1 MYKKNTKRIAILT
14 ALGIGIVMATVPM
27 ANAVVISSY
36 QVVTARPAG
45 SAYYG
50 KGQLDSGHAMSG
62 DGRYVVFTGDSLAT
76 DYVSND
82 MNNMSDVFVRDM
94 TNSITRRV
102 SVAADGTEANGSS
115 SRASISYDGNYVVFE
130 SNATNLVGNSISSGT
145 SHIYIKNL
153 STGSVSLIDQTASGV
168 IGNNNAQSA
177 SVSADGKYVVF
188 ASRSTNLTG
197 SGTFFSQ
204 QIYVKNTHNGAV
216 KAVSA
221 TSAGTFGND
230 NSGVPDISCDGGIV
244 AFSSS
249 APNLG
254 VSTAASGRTDLIL
267 AHLSWDG
274 SNETDNVTSYTTYGI
289 NANGFGSPQVSC
301 DGNEALFTSASTNVV
316 SPATPSDVSNVYQY
330 NRLTSSMRQASLG
343 SGDIQVTSGQV
354 SHPQYASMSADGRYV
369 AFTSF
374 GTMTDLDPLHP
385 RGSDTG
391 SGYDVYIRD
400 MKKSTTELATVAPS
414 GQRAGWMMSTP
425 AASMSADGS
434 SLVFNYFT
442 PRVDQPYSL
451 KTLVPGY
458 NTGQTYSSLDVYKVS
473 TGY

>member
-197 SGTFFSQ
+197 DRKS
-204 QIYVKNTHNGAV
+204 
-216 KAVSA
+216 
-221 TSAGTFGND
+221 
-230 NSGVPDISCDGGIV
+230 
-244 AFSSS
+244 
-249 APNLG
+249 
-254 VSTAASGRTDLIL
+254 
-267 AHLSWDG
+267 
-274 SNETDNVTSYTTYGI
+274 
-289 NANGFGSPQVSC
+289 
-301 DGNEALFTSASTNVV
+301 VV
-316 SPATPSDVSNVYQY
+316 
-330 NRLTSSMRQASLG
+330 
-343 SGDIQVTSGQV
+343 
-354 SHPQYASMSADGRYV
+354 
-369 AFTSF
+369 
-374 GTMTDLDPLHP
+374 
-385 RGSDTG
+385 
-391 SGYDVYIRD
+391 
-400 MKKSTTELATVAPS
+400 
-414 GQRAGWMMSTP
+414 
-425 AASMSADGS
+425 
-434 SLVFNYFT
+434 
-442 PRVDQPYSL
+442 
-451 KTLVPGY
+451 
-458 NTGQTYSSLDVYKVS
+458 
-473 TGY
+473 